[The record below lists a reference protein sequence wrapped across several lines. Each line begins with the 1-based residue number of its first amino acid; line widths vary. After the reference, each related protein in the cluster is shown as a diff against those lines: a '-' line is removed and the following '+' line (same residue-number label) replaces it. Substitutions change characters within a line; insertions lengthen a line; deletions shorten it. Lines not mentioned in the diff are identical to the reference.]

1 MAYKNLVITPP
12 KYTNNDGVKESQFYK
27 GFSTVNDT
35 TTVSLFDYELIR
47 QDLINRFSTAK
58 GERVMNPEFGT
69 IIWHVIYDP
78 LTDQLREEI
87 KEDLVGIV
95 SSDPRIT
102 PVKLE
107 LVDKDYGI
115 LVEIT
120 LAIVSTNQIETMSVT
135 FDRQLGLIAQ

>member
-1 MAYKNLVITPP
+1 
-12 KYTNNDGVKESQFYK
+12 
-27 GFSTVNDT
+27 
-35 TTVSLFDYELIR
+35 
-47 QDLINRFSTAK
+47 
-58 GERVMNPEFGT
+58 MNPSFGT

-78 LTDQLREEI
+78 LTDELREEI
-87 KEDLVGIV
+87 KEDLVSIV
-95 SSDPRIT
+95 SSDPRIS

-120 LAIVSTNQIETMSVT
+120 LAVLSTNQIETMSVA

>member
-1 MAYKNLVITPP
+1 MAYKNLVIKPP

-35 TTVSLFDYELIR
+35 ASVSLFDYELIR
-47 QDLINRFSTAK
+47 QDLINRLSTAK
-58 GERVMNPEFGT
+58 GERVMNPSFGT
-69 IIWHVIYDP
+69 IIWHVIFDP
-78 LTDQLREEI
+78 LTDELRAEI
-87 KEDLVGIV
+87 KDDLVSII
-95 SSDPRIT
+95 SSDPRIS

-120 LAIVSTNQIETMSVT
+120 LAVLATNQIQTMALA

>member
-1 MAYKNLVITPP
+1 MAYKNLVIKPP

-27 GFSTVNDT
+27 GFSTINDT
-35 TTVSLFDYELIR
+35 DSVSLFDYALIR
-47 QDLINRFSTAK
+47 QDLINRLSTSK
-58 GERVMNPEFGT
+58 GERVMNPSFGT

-78 LTDQLREEI
+78 LTNELREEI
-87 KEDLVGIV
+87 KEDLVAII
-95 SSDPRIT
+95 SSDPRIS

-120 LAIVSTNQIETMSVT
+120 LAVLSTNQIETMSVA

>member
-1 MAYKNLVITPP
+1 MSYKNLVIKPP

-35 TTVSLFDYELIR
+35 ASVSLFDYELIR
-47 QDLINRFSTAK
+47 QDLINRLSTAR
-58 GERVMNPEFGT
+58 GERVMNPNFGT
-69 IIWHVIYDP
+69 IIWHLIYDP
-78 LTDQLREEI
+78 LTDQLRDEI
-87 KEDLVGIV
+87 KDDLVSVIT
-95 SSDPRIT
+95 SDPRIS

-120 LAIVSTNQIETMSVT
+120 LAVLSTNQIEKMSLT
-135 FDRQLGLIAQ
+135 FDRELGLIAQ

>member
-1 MAYKNLVITPP
+1 MSYKNLVIKPP

-35 TTVSLFDYELIR
+35 ASVSLFDYELIR
-47 QDLINRFSTAK
+47 QDLINRLSTAR
-58 GERVMNPEFGT
+58 GERVMNPNFGT
-69 IIWHVIYDP
+69 IIWHLIYDP
-78 LTDQLREEI
+78 LTDQLRYEI
-87 KEDLVGIV
+87 KDDLVSVIT
-95 SSDPRIT
+95 SDPRIS

-120 LAIVSTNQIETMSVT
+120 LAVLSTNQIEKMSLT
-135 FDRQLGLIAQ
+135 FDRELGLIAQ

>member
-1 MAYKNLVITPP
+1 MSYKNLVIKPP

-35 TTVSLFDYELIR
+35 ASVSLFDYELIR
-47 QDLINRFSTAK
+47 QDLINRLSTAK
-58 GERVMNPEFGT
+58 GERVMNPNFGT
-69 IIWHVIYDP
+69 IIWHLIYDP
-78 LTDQLREEI
+78 LTEQLRDEI
-87 KEDLVGIV
+87 KDDLVSVIT
-95 SSDPRIT
+95 SDPRIS

-120 LAIVSTNQIETMSVT
+120 LAVLSTNQIEKMSLT
-135 FDRQLGLIAQ
+135 FDRELGLIAQ